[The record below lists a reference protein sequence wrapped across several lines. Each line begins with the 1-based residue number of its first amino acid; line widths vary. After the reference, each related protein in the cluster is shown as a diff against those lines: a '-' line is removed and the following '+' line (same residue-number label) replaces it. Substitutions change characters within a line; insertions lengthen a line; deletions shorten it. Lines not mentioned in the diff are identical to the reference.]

1 MSIIDPASGQTNEP
15 EISKTSIYY
24 SLNAEEQLRVN
35 LALGILALY
44 ATITI
49 LIIVNYIVY
58 NVYNPDIQA
67 ILDRIVPMSI
77 CPVEWFAPE
86 PVERTQFQLSLLL
99 IPFLILGIYRLCYN
113 ARAKLANNLPFCVL
127 TNISGIGVFLYYLTV
142 LFGKK
147 LIQLP
152 KETTAY
158 FFKDNVFSLLGPVAG
173 AALYTSGIALLYYFS
188 RKQKTTG
195 KNLLFSAISYG
206 IVAFTIMDIYM
217 YNVVHASGVDL
228 DNAGE
233 MNPVFYSITQV
244 YAGKSLLV
252 NINCQYG
259 LFAWFLSPVFH
270 LIGLSIYKIA
280 MTLAALTCLSFLFI
294 FLAIKKLI
302 KHEVFSLLTFLC
314 LVFWQFW
321 HVRVP
326 LQGPP
331 VNYFQYWPSRFL
343 FPSLCFF
350 LVVTYQNGTG
360 KAKKILLPILCLCAA
375 FAVLWNLDTGVVV
388 FGATAL
394 ALVAASINPLNLKD
408 SLLRSITMILWMLG
422 SLVFAVCFFI
432 VATKLHSGLFPQFA
446 KFTSF
451 QNVFYISGFFMLP
464 MSAIHFWNIPILVYI
479 IACIYCVHMI
489 SKNDTYEMPV
499 ITFLVILGFG
509 IFAYFQGRSY
519 DLAVNGIMYPSIVLI
534 GLFSKKLFFYILPFK
549 KKLHEG
555 TVIVLMPLIFIC
567 DGAASMVYHT
577 RSIHHYAKANW
588 ASPIDHYESDL
599 SKKLQFIEHSIA
611 PKDTVLIIAK
621 NYESFYYAAGGYYN
635 PLDLPG
641 STELFF
647 KAEIDTLKDYIKRC
661 RYPIIFEPTLSWPY
675 LDTIMHTLSEYTVVQ
690 SRLENFNLLLLKPVE
705 KIRHKLSIDT
715 NTILYDA
722 NGYFSRY
729 LQPLAPITLPE
740 NYDIELII
748 SAEKSTL
755 DSDKVVCCNPSQNYP
770 FRGIFIKQ
778 EASNPLEY
786 LFAFGDGKSWC
797 SKAKF
802 KLDAKR
808 INDILISVRKDK
820 ITIYNNNS
828 LCAEANTDCQ
838 IMNSDGNFL
847 FNSTY
852 MGVVNEIRI
861 SAQ

>member
-1 MSIIDPASGQTNEP
+1 MPGF
-15 EISKTSIYY
+15 
-24 SLNAEEQLRVN
+24 
-35 LALGILALY
+35 LAILA
-44 ATITI
+44 
-49 LIIVNYIVY
+49 
-58 NVYNPDIQA
+58 
-67 ILDRIVPMSI
+67 
-77 CPVEWFAPE
+77 CPRSA
-86 PVERTQFQLSLLL
+86 
-99 IPFLILGIYRLCYN
+99 
-113 ARAKLANNLPFCVL
+113 ARS
-127 TNISGIGVFLYYLTV
+127 SG
-142 LFGKK
+142 
-147 LIQLP
+147 
-152 KETTAY
+152 E
-158 FFKDNVFSLLGPVAG
+158 
-173 AALYTSGIALLYYFS
+173 
-188 RKQKTTG
+188 
-195 KNLLFSAISYG
+195 LFSIL
-206 IVAFTIMDIYM
+206 AFTISIPVTLFFSGCDLSEWNRKSKKNTAPNSLPVRCICRAVESRHRRCRLRCHCFSIGGRINKPIKPERLTSKIDNDDI
-217 YNVVHASGVDL
+217 VDAWVPCIRRMFL
-228 DNAGE
+228 
-233 MNPVFYSITQV
+233 YCRYKT
-244 YAGKSLLV
+244 SLGLV
-252 NINCQYG
+252 PAIRKIH
-259 LFAWFLSPVFH
+259 LLS
-270 LIGLSIYKIA
+270 K
-280 MTLAALTCLSFLFI
+280 
-294 FLAIKKLI
+294 
-302 KHEVFSLLTFLC
+302 
-314 LVFWQFW
+314 
-321 HVRVP
+321 RV
-326 LQGPP
+326 L
-331 VNYFQYWPSRFL
+331 YIRFL
-343 FPSLCFF
+343 H
-350 LVVTYQNGTG
+350 
-360 KAKKILLPILCLCAA
+360 AA
-375 FAVLWNLDTGVVV
+375 HV
-388 FGATAL
+388 
-394 ALVAASINPLNLKD
+394 SY
-408 SLLRSITMILWMLG
+408 
-422 SLVFAVCFFI
+422 
-432 VATKLHSGLFPQFA
+432 
-446 KFTSF
+446 SF
-451 QNVFYISGFFMLP
+451 
-464 MSAIHFWNIPILVYI
+464 LVYI

-534 GLFSKKLFFYILPFK
+534 GLFSKKLFFYILPFM